1 MLREEKHPDDLVA
14 HLDEL
19 QRMYRN
25 LLADII
31 ESGRQ
36 KGTLRPSVRPELDAG
51 LVISALHG
59 ILVQGFLGGATERS
73 PEELDH
79 LKATLVDTLRR
90 RGDGSSP

>member
-1 MLREEKHPDDLVA
+1 MLREDKHPDDLVT
-14 HLDEL
+14 HLGEL

-25 LLADII
+25 LIADII

-36 KGTLRPSVRPELDAG
+36 KGTIRTAARPELDAG

-59 ILVQGFLGGATERS
+59 ILVQGFLGRSAPEHS
-73 PEELDH
+73 PEQLDH

-90 RGDGSSP
+90 